1 MPIDLA
7 EVTGQKA
14 AMEKKKHEPK
24 IANGLDKDAFMKLF
38 LEQLK
43 NQDPTAPMETDKI
56 ISQTAQLSQV
66 EMQEENKKAMK
77 EVADAMQSTRDT
89 NKSLKDFQG
98 KLKETLDHLDQGVDN
113 TLKSNLAMTQA
124 SGLNSVSMIGKIAET
139 DVKGINVTKGKV
151 EFSLYFDEPI
161 KNSEGNTGVQI
172 FDKDKQLVR
181 TLSLK
186 SKEGEGG
193 YVRFEWDGLNDQGKP
208 VAPGTYEV
216 FAEYNLDPKSNKY
229 LHTRIGRGE
238 VQSVVFEKGKPMLR
252 MGEMILPMDSA
263 LEFYDRNTTRQEK
276 EQRENAVH
284 FIPQNPPKPQAP
296 AQVAKPT
303 NPNNTPSLAK
313 IPTASHAGTAQGV
326 KPTNPAHA
334 QNGLNAMPHSS
345 QAHNP
350 SHSPLSQPSHA
361 SLAHNPPSPSLAR
374 TNNPLEQTPNHASGL
389 NATPHTNAFN
399 PQSHTS
405 PTARATQNSRPMQD
419 FNHTNTASTAS
430 HATPTPHAST
440 APHASVAQVPHRP
453 NPLEQASTHTNP
465 TSKSFA

>member
-66 EMQEENKKAMK
+66 EMQEENKKTMK

-161 KNSEGNTGVQI
+161 RNSEGNTGVQI

-186 SKEGEGG
+186 SKEGQGG

-252 MGEMILPMDSA
+252 MGEMVLPMDSA
-263 LEFYDRNTTRQEK
+263 LEFYDRNTTRREK

-284 FIPQNPPKPQAP
+284 FVPEKSAPKPTAPTQA
-296 AQVAKPT
+296 AKPT
-303 NPNNTPSLAK
+303 NLNNLPTLAK
-313 IPTASHAGTAQGV
+313 TPTASHAGTAQSFNATTHA
-326 KPTNPAHA
+326 PTTPLAHNTPLSTPSHTNPLNAPHTAQTSALNQTPSHAPQSPHVPHTQSPLNTPHTA
-334 QNGLNAMPHSS
+334 QNGGLNQMSHSSLNAMQHT
-345 QAHNP
+345 AN
-350 SHSPLSQPSHA
+350 SHSPLSAP
-361 SLAHNPPSPSLAR
+361 
-374 TNNPLEQTPNHASGL
+374 NPLNSPTHAMQG
-389 NATPHTNAFN
+389 FN
-399 PQSHTS
+399 P
-405 PTARATQNSRPMQD
+405 
-419 FNHTNTASTAS
+419 ASTAN
-430 HATPTPHAST
+430 T
-440 APHASVAQVPHRP
+440 APHRP
-453 NPLEQASTHTNP
+453 NPLEQASTHANP
-465 TSKSFA
+465 TSKSLA